1 MPKPPAH
8 DGAPRGAMPAAPLRG
23 ADLAAALV
31 ARLESDDPRLGDTPL
46 EDLLG
51 PADHD
56 DLAQAA
62 AALDR
67 TWRATDNLYRRVR
80 ALLEL
85 YALHRF
91 YVPRQPAVVRRGRLP
106 VDAIEHLR
114 QRRFEQAVDRCLA
127 AERKEGTSAALSS
140 ALAEAYRG
148 LAFDTLA
155 QQVRASVRSS
165 EGNGW
170 LFDDGVPP
178 AGALRLP
185 SEWSAR
191 EQALVERTPV
201 RLDLTHS
208 SWSDIFFLAMDRP
221 EWARVLNVSV
231 DLGVR
236 GRDAAP
242 EPPIEAR
249 LELTDTP
256 GLELVSRDLQER
268 VRPET
273 VADLFDFAADHLG
286 LLKAAVIA
294 AGWVPP
300 ALEGQGERALTEV
313 LGEFLG
319 GRGARLSSWVRG
331 IPKGSRL
338 AVSTNLL
345 GALIAVLM
353 RASGQTERVTGPL
366 TPAELRQVAGRAILG
381 EWLGGSGG
389 GWQDSGG
396 LWPGFKR
403 IEGAVAEPGD
413 PEFGTSH
420 GRLLPRHTLLG
431 LDDIGPQARERFRRG
446 VVLVHGG
453 MSQNVGPILELV
465 TEKYLLRAQ
474 PAWDAR
480 QESLSIYAQIGA
492 ALAAGDLER
501 LGQLT
506 EAHFR
511 GPLATI
517 VPEATNAFT
526 ERLIERVRS
535 AVGDSY
541 YGFLM
546 LGGLSGG
553 GMAFLV
559 DPEQGD
565 LARER
570 IATQLAEAKAEFEHA
585 LPFVMEPVVYD
596 FEVNEVGTQA
606 HFEALSASDGRVSF
620 AAENPAP
627 DPAAVHAELSRLGFD
642 RERHEALR
650 GELLAGRVGLARN
663 RLPSDTRIHDARAE
677 DVKLAWRQL
686 PRDYER
692 AGRAALERGEVG
704 VVVLAGGAGTRWSRG
719 AGVAKALHP
728 FAKLAGRHRSFL
740 EVHLAKAR
748 RTSAQMGA
756 TVPVVLTTSHLTDAA
771 IRETLEDNPRL
782 EYDGPLFVSTTPD
795 VGLRLIPTAD
805 DLRFAFEEEPRQRL
819 DAQGEKLLKSAH
831 DAQLAW
837 AEAMGP
843 ASDYTDNRPAQCLH
857 PLGHFYE
864 LPGLLLNGTLQRLLA
879 ERPGLQTLLLH
890 NLDTVGADVD
900 PSLLGLHRLGGK
912 ALTFELIAR
921 KVEDTGGG
929 LARVDGRPRL
939 VERLALPEPDQELRL
954 SYYSSMTTWIEL
966 DRWLALFGLDR
977 ASLDDRTRVRAA
989 IRELAARLPRYAVL
1003 KHIRRNLGGGHED
1016 LLPVLQVE
1024 QLWGDLTLLPDVEA
1038 AYAAVRRRRGGQL
1051 KEPAQLDA
1059 WLCDGSAEFVEGLC
1073 TFR

>member
-1 MPKPPAH
+1 MPTPP
-8 DGAPRGAMPAAPLRG
+8 DSNVPGATPSAPLRG
-23 ADLAAALV
+23 AALAAALT
-31 ARLESDDPRLGDTPL
+31 ARLESDDPQLTDVPL

-67 TWRATDNLYRRVR
+67 TWRAADNLYRRVR

-106 VDAIEHLR
+106 VDAVEHLR
-114 QRRFEQAVDRCLA
+114 QRRFELAVDECLA

-155 QQVRASVRSS
+155 EQVRASVRQS

-170 LFDDGVPP
+170 LFDSGRPP

-185 SEWSAR
+185 ADWST
-191 EQALVERTPV
+191 ETQALVERTPV
-201 RLDLTHS
+201 RLDLSHS

-231 DLGVR
+231 DLAVR
-236 GRDAAP
+236 GRDAQP

-249 LELTDTP
+249 VELTDRP
-256 GLELVSRDLQER
+256 GLELVSLDLKES

-294 AGWVPP
+294 SGWIPP
-300 ALEGQGERALTEV
+300 ALESQGERKLADV
-313 LGEFLG
+313 LEPFLG

-353 RASGQTERVTGPL
+353 RASGQTECVTGAL
-366 TPAELRQVAGRAILG
+366 TAGELRRVAGRAILG

-403 IEGAVAEPGD
+403 IEGALTAEGD
-413 PEFGTSH
+413 PEFGTSR
-420 GRLLPRHTLLG
+420 GRLLPQHTLLG
-431 LDDIGPQARERFRRG
+431 LDDIGPAARERFRRG

-480 QESLSIYAQIGA
+480 QESLATYARIGE
-492 ALAAGDLER
+492 ALADGDLKR
-501 LGQLT
+501 LGELT
-506 EAHFR
+506 EGHFR
-511 GPLATI
+511 GPLSTI

-535 AVGDSY
+535 AVGESY

-570 IATQLAEAKAEFEHA
+570 IATQLAEAKAEFDHA
-585 LPFVMEPVVYD
+585 LPFAMEPVVYD

-606 HFEALSASDGRVSF
+606 HFEALSASADRVNF
-620 AAENPAP
+620 AVEDPVP
-627 DPAAVHAELSRLGFD
+627 DPAAVHAELERLGFD

-650 GELLAGRVGLARN
+650 GELLDGRVGLSKN
-663 RLPSDTRIHDARAE
+663 RLPANTRIHDARAE
-677 DVKLAWRQL
+677 DVQLAWRQL
-686 PRDYER
+686 PQDYER

-728 FAKLAGRHRSFL
+728 FAKLGGRHRSFL

-748 RTSAQMGA
+748 KTSVQVGA

-771 IRETLEDNPRL
+771 LRDALERNLRL
-782 EYDGPLFVSTTPD
+782 EYDGPLYVSKTPD

-819 DAQGEKLLKSAH
+819 DEQGEKLLKSAH
-831 DAQLAW
+831 EAQLAW
-837 AEAMGP
+837 AEAIGP
-843 ASDYTDNRPAQCLH
+843 ASDYTDNRPGQCLH

-864 LPGLLLNGTLQRLLA
+864 LPGLLLNGTLKRLLE
-879 ERPGLQTLLLH
+879 ERPALQTLLLH
-890 NLDTVGADVD
+890 NLDTVGADAD
-900 PSLLGLHRLGGK
+900 PALLGLHRLGGK

-939 VERLALPEPDQELRL
+939 VERLALPDPEQELRL

-966 DRWLALFGLDR
+966 DRWLSLFGLDR
-977 ASLDDRTRVRAA
+977 AALDDLPRVRRA
-989 IRELAARLPRYAVL
+989 IRDLAARLPRYAVL

-1016 LLPVLQVE
+1016 LLPVLQFE
-1024 QLWGDLTLLPDVEA
+1024 QLWGDLTMLPEVQA

-1059 WLCDGSAEFVEGLC
+1059 WLRDGSAEHVESLC

>member
-1 MPKPPAH
+1 MPPPS
-8 DGAPRGAMPAAPLRG
+8 DSNAPLKSS
-23 ADLAAALV
+23 ALAAALV
-31 ARLESDDPRLGDTPL
+31 ARLESDDPQLTDVPL
-46 EDLLG
+46 EVLLG

-56 DLAQAA
+56 DLTKAA
-62 AALDR
+62 AALDG
-67 TWRATDNLYRRVR
+67 TWRAADNLYRRVR

-106 VDAIEHLR
+106 VDAVEHLR
-114 QRRFEQAVDRCLA
+114 QRRFELAVDGCLT

-155 QQVRASVRSS
+155 EQVRASVRQS
-165 EGNGW
+165 EGNEW
-170 LFDDGVPP
+170 LFDSGRPP
-178 AGALRLP
+178 AGGLCLP
-185 SEWSAR
+185 KEWSTMSH
-191 EQALVERTPV
+191 ALVERTPV

-221 EWARVLNVSV
+221 DWARVLNISV

-236 GRDAAP
+236 GRDAHP

-249 LELTDTP
+249 LELTESP
-256 GLELVSRDLQER
+256 GLELVSFDLKER
-268 VRPET
+268 ARPET

-294 AGWVPP
+294 GGWVPP
-300 ALEGQGERALTEV
+300 ALESQGDRKLADV
-313 LGEFLG
+313 LDPFLG
-319 GRGARLSSWVRG
+319 GRGARLTSWVRG

-353 RASGQTERVTGPL
+353 RASGQTERVTGSL
-366 TPAELRQVAGRAILG
+366 TPSELRQVAGRAILG

-403 IEGAVAEPGD
+403 IEGALAEEGD
-413 PEFGTSH
+413 PEFGTSR
-420 GRLLPRHTLLG
+420 GRLLPQHRLLG
-431 LDDIGPQARERFRRG
+431 LDDIGPEARDRFRRG

-474 PAWDAR
+474 PAWGAR
-480 QESLSIYAQIGA
+480 QDSLKTYARIGE
-492 ALAAGDLER
+492 ALAAGDLKR

-506 EAHFR
+506 EEHFR

-535 AVGDSY
+535 AVGESY

-570 IATQLAEAKAEFEHA
+570 IATQLAEAKAEFDHA
-585 LPFVMEPVVYD
+585 LAFAMEPVVYD
-596 FEVNEVGTQA
+596 FAINEVGTQA
-606 HFEALSASDGRVSF
+606 HFEALSASEGRVSF
-620 AAENPAP
+620 AVE
-627 DPAAVHAELSRLGFD
+627 DPAHDPAEVHAELERLGFD

-650 GELLAGRVGLARN
+650 GELLAGQVGLSKN
-663 RLPSDTRIHDARAE
+663 RLPADTRIHDARAE

-686 PRDYER
+686 PQDYEH

-719 AGVAKALHP
+719 ANVAKALHP
-728 FAKLAGRHRSFL
+728 FAKLDGRHRSFV

-748 RTSAQMGA
+748 QVSVQMGA
-756 TVPVVLTTSHLTDAA
+756 SVPVALTTSHLTDAA
-771 IRETLEDNPRL
+771 LRDALARNHRL
-782 EYDGPLFVSTTPD
+782 EYEGPLYVSKTPD
-795 VGLRLIPTAD
+795 VGLRLIPTAE

-819 DAQGEKLLKSAH
+819 DEQGEKLLKSVH
-831 DAQLAW
+831 DAQLTW
-837 AEAMGP
+837 AKELGP
-843 ASDYTDNRPAQCLH
+843 ACDYTDNRPGQCLH

-864 LPGLLLNGTLQRLLA
+864 LPGLLLNGTLKRMLE
-879 ERPGLQTLLLH
+879 ERPDLQTLLLH
-890 NLDTVGADVD
+890 NLDTVGADAD
-900 PSLLGLHRLGGK
+900 PALLGLHRLEGR

-939 VERLALPEPDQELRL
+939 VERLALPDPGQELRL

-977 ASLDDRTRVRAA
+977 AALDDLPRVRRA

-1024 QLWGDLTLLPDVEA
+1024 QLWGDLTMLPEVEA

-1059 WLCDGSAEFVEGLC
+1059 WLRDGSAEYVESLC